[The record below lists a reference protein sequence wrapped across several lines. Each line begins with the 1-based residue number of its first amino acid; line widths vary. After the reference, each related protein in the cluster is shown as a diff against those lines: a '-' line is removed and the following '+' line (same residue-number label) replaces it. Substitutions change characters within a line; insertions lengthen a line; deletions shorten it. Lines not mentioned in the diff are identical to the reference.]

1 MTYDLEYLKNLGF
14 KDPSKFNYNGK
25 TWSAWYHANF
35 DKYLIQNKTD
45 GTKST
50 TIATWINNI
59 YHGQTPQ
66 PIYTTKDKTAVQTTL
81 TYNDYK
87 SCLISEKLNETF
99 LNSLEIESFYEVYQ
113 THPNISTFDFSFC
126 NGKFHLNNMYGK
138 RHILFFDTGEAFYG
152 KYKFNTQSGWLN
164 IKGTKNLGAFF
175 KAKKASRTLILSEGL
190 KDGIN
195 ANLAFPTADILVT
208 DSKNIPFK
216 FKEHNVEPKQY
227 QKIILVVDKDVTADE
242 QLNLLYYLNANFYKK
257 VYPIDWK
264 RVPTTFGNDGFS
276 LVSFGAKASDSQITD
291 LTEWLKNL
299 NFTLAKYQKSGL
311 STLKKIITPNSF
323 YEFYIEKRVEELN
336 KLFEKA
342 VTTNNINA
350 IRRVLKT
357 KNLLGADIQKET
369 EFLIRYEGRA
379 ENEQIINLNQNG
391 RLSDFSTEILSS
403 INSNQRTLL
412 NAPTGTGKS
421 YLVKKIFPK
430 KYKNIVTISPLRMVT
445 DEMSKDS
452 IFKNVQTIEDL
463 NAPYIS
469 ITTDVFQNLSKKFV
483 ELFKRRIEQSEI
495 TIFDE
500 QHIYKES
507 ENFRE
512 KVVRVYEYLLY
523 KYKGKT
529 LFMSGTPVI
538 PQDIELNIITA
549 KVPESAKKVIE
560 YSKNGFEDEKEMIEH
575 IKNELKDG
583 SVMLYCNSKIKVNE
597 VNSLLIK
604 NKINSFSMTSIET
617 KENNNLIKDKKIKF
631 GNYVYIST
639 TKATTGITIP
649 NLKGIYQ
656 YGTIFTPNT
665 FIQLLGR
672 LRNGGFFF
680 YIRPKFE
687 SRREH
692 FIKNQAIGIVKGFQK
707 LKVVK
712 LSNSFKEEHF
722 QKWLKNNF
730 YLPFHQKGVEGFL
743 NHFKEAIQVIEAKGL
758 GQLTTDKNDFIFRGI
773 GVINIEEVLD
783 SVDSI
788 NFKKYIDGIM
798 IDWINQNRVE
808 MLNSIYNLSFKI
820 KEVIYQKA
828 ITKMEL
834 ITPIEKEQK
843 KEKRKEINSQSKE
856 FYEELRGKFQGC
868 LAISTLKK
876 NFSLGELSRLNEMD
890 FDLEE
895 INQFSKPK
903 DKVVRLK
910 AKLIPI
916 DEILKIA
923 REIIERD
930 DFCEIK
936 DLDNEL
942 QKVYIVNGRAKAVY
956 FKFLIHIFQRQLS
969 NSSEIKYIYRKTI
982 KRKEFTHILVLK

>member
-1 MTYDLEYLKNLGF
+1 
-14 KDPSKFNYNGK
+14 
-25 TWSAWYHANF
+25 
-35 DKYLIQNKTD
+35 
-45 GTKST
+45 
-50 TIATWINNI
+50 
-59 YHGQTPQ
+59 
-66 PIYTTKDKTAVQTTL
+66 
-81 TYNDYK
+81 
-87 SCLISEKLNETF
+87 
-99 LNSLEIESFYEVYQ
+99 
-113 THPNISTFDFSFC
+113 
-126 NGKFHLNNMYGK
+126 MYGK

-152 KYKFNTQSGWLN
+152 KYKFNVNSGWLN
-164 IKGTKNLGAFF
+164 IKGTKNLGALF
-175 KAKKASRTLILSEGL
+175 KANKASRTLILCEGL

-195 ANLAFPTADILVT
+195 ANIAFPTADILVT

-216 FKEHNVEPKQY
+216 FKEHHVEPKQY
-227 QKIILVVDKDVTADE
+227 QKIILAVDRDVTADE

-264 RVPTTFGNDGFS
+264 TI
-276 LVSFGAKASDSQITD
+276 SDEITD
-291 LTEWLKNL
+291 LTEWLKSL
-299 NFTLAKYQKSGL
+299 NFSLAKYQKSGL
-311 STLKKIITPNSF
+311 SSLKKIITPNSF

-357 KNLLGADIQKET
+357 KNLLGADISKES
-369 EFLIRYEGRA
+369 EFLIRYEGRTK
-379 ENEQIINLNQNG
+379 NEQIINLNENR
-391 RLSDFSTEILSS
+391 RLSDFSTEIINS
-403 INSNQRTLL
+403 IHSNQRTLL
-412 NAPTGTGKS
+412 NAPTGIGKS
-421 YLVKKIFPK
+421 YLVKKIFPT

-445 DEMSKDS
+445 DEMSEDS
-452 IFKNVQTIEDL
+452 IFKNVQIIEDL
-463 NAPYIS
+463 NYPYIS
-469 ITTDVFQNLSKKFV
+469 ITTDVFHNLSSKFV
-483 ELFKRRIEQSEI
+483 ELFKRRVEQSEI

-523 KYKGKT
+523 KHKGKT

-549 KVPESAKKVIE
+549 KVPNSAKATIT
-560 YSKNGFEDEKEMIEH
+560 YSKNGFENEKEMIAH
-575 IKNELKDG
+575 IKNELKGG
-583 SVMLYCNSKIKVNE
+583 SVMLYCNSKIKVKE
-597 VNSLLIK
+597 VNTLLIK
-604 NKINSFSMTSIET
+604 NGINSFSMTSVET
-617 KENNNLIKDKKIKF
+617 KENNKIIKDKKIKF

-687 SRREH
+687 SRREY
-692 FIKNQAIGIVKGFQK
+692 FVKNQAIGIVKGFQK
-707 LKVVK
+707 LDVVK
-712 LSNSFKEEHF
+712 LSNSFKEDNF

-730 YLPFHQKGVEGFL
+730 YLPFHQKGVKGFL

-758 GQLTTDKNDFIFRGI
+758 GQLTIDKDDFIFRGI
-773 GVINIEEVLD
+773 NVVNVEEVFD
-783 SVDSI
+783 SADSI
-788 NFKKYIDGIM
+788 NFKKYIDGVM
-798 IDWINQNRVE
+798 IDWINQNKVE
-808 MLNSIYNLSFKI
+808 MLNNIYNLSFHI
-820 KEVIYQKA
+820 KEVVYQKT

-856 FYEELRGKFQGC
+856 FYEELQGKFQWC

-876 NFSLGELSRLNEMD
+876 NFSLGELSRLNEMS

-903 DKVVRLK
+903 DRVVRLK
-910 AKLIPI
+910 ARLIPI
-916 DEILKIA
+916 DEILKIT

-930 DFCEIK
+930 GLCLIK

-942 QKVYIVNGRAKAVY
+942 QKVYIVNGRVKAVY
-956 FKFLIHIFQRQLS
+956 FGFLLNIFRNELS
-969 NSSEIKYIYRKTI
+969 KNLDIKYINRKQI
-982 KRKEFTHILVLK
+982 GKERVFNFLVLK

>member
-1 MTYDLEYLKNLGF
+1 MNVG
-14 KDPSKFNYNGK
+14 
-25 TWSAWYHANF
+25 
-35 DKYLIQNKTD
+35 
-45 GTKST
+45 
-50 TIATWINNI
+50 
-59 YHGQTPQ
+59 
-66 PIYTTKDKTAVQTTL
+66 
-81 TYNDYK
+81 
-87 SCLISEKLNETF
+87 
-99 LNSLEIESFYEVYQ
+99 SLEIESFYKVYQ
-113 THPNISTFDFSFC
+113 THSNISTFDFSLC
-126 NGKFHLNNMYGK
+126 NDRFHINNMYGK
-138 RHILFFDTGEAFYG
+138 RHILFFDTGEAFYA
-152 KYKFNTQSGWLN
+152 KYKFNTKSGWLN

-175 KAKKASRTLILSEGL
+175 KAKKASRTLILCEGL

-195 ANLAFPTADILVT
+195 GNIAFPTADILVT

-216 FKEHNVEPKQY
+216 FKEHDVEAKQY
-227 QKIILVVDKDVTADE
+227 QKIILAVDRDVTADE

-264 RVPTTFGNDGFS
+264 RVPKTFGNDGFS
-276 LVSFGAKASDSQITD
+276 LLSFGDKAKITD
-291 LTEWLKNL
+291 LTEWLKSL

-342 VTTNNINA
+342 VITNNINA

-357 KNLLGADIQKET
+357 KNLLGADISKEA
-369 EFLIRYEGRA
+369 EFLMKYEGRA

-391 RLSDFSTEILSS
+391 RLSDFSTEIIQS
-403 INSNQRTLL
+403 INTNQRTLL

-421 YLVKKIFPK
+421 YLVKKIFPT

-445 DEMSKDS
+445 DEMSEDS
-452 IFKNVQTIEDL
+452 IFRDVQSIEDL
-463 NAPYIS
+463 NYPYIS
-469 ITTDVFQNLSKKFV
+469 ITTDVFQNLSSKFV
-483 ELFKRRIEQSEI
+483 ELFKSRIEQSEI
-495 TIFDE
+495 TVFDE

-523 KYKGKT
+523 KHKGKT

-538 PQDIELNIITA
+538 PQDIKLNIITA
-549 KVPESAKKVIE
+549 KVPETSKKVIE

-575 IKNELKDG
+575 IKNELKDD
-583 SVMLYCNSKIKVNE
+583 SVMLYCNSKIKVKE
-597 VNSLLIK
+597 VNTLLIK

-692 FIKNQAIGIVKGFQK
+692 FVKNQAIGIVKGFQK

-712 LSNSFKEEHF
+712 LSNSFKEDDF
-722 QKWLKNNF
+722 QDWLKNNF
-730 YLPFHQKGVEGFL
+730 YLPFHQKGINGFL

-758 GQLTTDKNDFIFRGI
+758 GQLSTDKNNFIFRGI
-773 GVINIEEVLD
+773 GVTNVEEVLD

-798 IDWINQNRVE
+798 IDWINQNSVE
-808 MLNSIYNLSFKI
+808 MLNNIYNLSFKI
-820 KEVIYQKA
+820 KEIVYQKPMK
-828 ITKMEL
+828 KMEL

-856 FYEELRGKFQGC
+856 FYEELQGKFQGC

-895 INQFSKPK
+895 INQFSQNI
-903 DKVVRLK
+903 DKVIRLK
-910 AKLIPI
+910 ARLIPI
-916 DEILKIA
+916 EDILKIA
-923 REIIERD
+923 REIIKKD
-930 DFCEIK
+930 GLCMIK
-936 DLDNEL
+936 NLDNEL

-956 FKFLIHIFQRQLS
+956 FRFLLNIFRSELLN
-969 NSSEIKYIYRKTI
+969 NSDIKYLNRKI
-982 KRKEFTHILVLK
+982 VKKKEFTNVLVKK